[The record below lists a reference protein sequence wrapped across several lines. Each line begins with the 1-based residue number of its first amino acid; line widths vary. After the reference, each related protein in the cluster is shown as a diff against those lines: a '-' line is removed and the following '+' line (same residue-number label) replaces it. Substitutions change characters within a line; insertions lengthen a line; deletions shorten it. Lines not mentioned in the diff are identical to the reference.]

1 MVLEGTGGY
10 RDSAP
15 PPQEV
20 PDRWGSL
27 REGGHLR
34 FSVFALGHCLVLNL
48 ASKVIKN
55 AGQGQREVS
64 GVIC

>member
-1 MVLEGTGGY
+1 M
-10 RDSAP
+10 
-15 PPQEV
+15 
-20 PDRWGSL
+20 

-34 FSVFALGHCLVLNL
+34 LSVFALGHCLVLNL

-55 AGQGQREVS
+55 VGQGQKEVS